1 MGYVIQSGRY
11 ETGTEEQQLGFRQLL
26 GEDALYSFDL
36 YFHWYNII
44 HELGHCFAG
53 QSNIYQDS
61 NIDQEMF
68 VNEFAIGYYTYVGE
82 TQRLNE
88 LKALI
93 QGIIDRMPSPVPAG
107 ETFLDFYKRI
117 WNTDAL
123 MQVMIYG
130 YFQFRSVL
138 EAFKKQRSFEDI
150 ATELGVKIR
159 PSDILKCNAEL
170 SSANAGKYLD
180 TALENMKEFGF
191 DIPRVR
197 LELMDDP
204 GIQCARW
211 EEDK

>member
-1 MGYVIQSGRY
+1 MGYVIRSGKY

-68 VNEFAIGYYTYVGE
+68 VNEFAVGYYTYAGE
-82 TQRLNE
+82 TEQLNE
-88 LKALI
+88 LKAMV
-93 QGIIDRMPSPVPAG
+93 QGIIDSMPSPVPEG
-107 ETFLDFYKRI
+107 ETFLGFYKRI

-138 EAFKKQRSFEDI
+138 EALEKQRSFEDI
-150 ATELGVKIR
+150 ASELGFKIH
-159 PSDILKCNAEL
+159 PSDILKCNAGL
-170 SSANAGKYLD
+170 SSANAEKFLH
-180 TALENMKEFGF
+180 TALENMKNIGMK
-191 DIPRVR
+191 IPQVR
-197 LELMDDP
+197 LELVDDP
-204 GIQCARW
+204 GIQCAGW
-211 EEDK
+211 E